1 MKSWVIPEEIHQYV
15 GVLKYGS
22 DGGMGN
28 CSFPI
33 GRQSMG
39 YVAVKGGQ
47 DAIENANELV
57 EYYRLKEQAEPVRLD
72 QIKAQFRLAIDRAMG
87 EGSLYAPEHAAL
99 AVLQTEGDSFEAAFH
114 LRAYRATLKRRYY
127 SEMLNTREMF
137 VLRRISSTFRE
148 IPGGQILGP
157 TRDYSLR
164 LLNPAL
170 LQHTLGSIEQ
180 FLVRVRGSIDPA
192 KLEGVR
198 TFSKV
203 VDLFVREGLMRPET
217 GPGHN
222 RRVFDVTREAIK
234 FPVPRSAVL
243 QMLAR
248 GETGGLMCMAYSTM
262 RGFGVSHGTIGEL
275 RVGDV
280 AVRLKDARGRVRYA
294 GKIRVTECEMVGG
307 EGRRSVPKAGK
318 KKGAPYLSVGYGL
331 CFGQNET
338 KAICMGMLE
347 SGMRNP
353 DPNSPANSQEFVLYH
368 TECVEAYGFT
378 NHLKLPHYVTFQSG
392 LSNLRKVV
400 QAMKKEPV
408 GVTAGSAST
417 SEGYDRE

>member
-1 MKSWVIPEEIHQYV
+1 
-15 GVLKYGS
+15 
-22 DGGMGN
+22 
-28 CSFPI
+28 
-33 GRQSMG
+33 MG

-47 DAIENANELV
+47 DAIENANQLV
-57 EYYRLKEQAEPVRLD
+57 EYYRLKNCTEPIRLD
-72 QIKAQFRLAIDRAMG
+72 QVKAQFRLAIDRAMG

-127 SEMLNTREMF
+127 SEILNTREML
-137 VLRRISSTFRE
+137 VERRISSTFRE

-170 LQHTLGSIEQ
+170 LQHTMGSIEK
-180 FLVRVRGSIDPA
+180 FLDGVRGSLDPA
-192 KLEGVR
+192 KLESVR
-198 TFSKV
+198 TFGKV
-203 VDLFVREGLMRPET
+203 FDLFLAEGLMRPEESD
-217 GPGHN
+217 GEN
-222 RRVFDVTREAIK
+222 RRLFDVTREAIK

-248 GETGGLMCMAYSTM
+248 ADTGGLMCMAYSTM

-275 RVGDV
+275 RVGEAD
-280 AVRLKDARGRVRYA
+280 VRLADARGRVRYV
-294 GKIRVTECEMVGG
+294 GKIKVTECEMVGG
-307 EGRRSVPKAGK
+307 SGRRASK
-318 KKGAPYLSVGYGL
+318 KKGAPLLSVGYGL

-347 SGMRNP
+347 SGMRHP

-392 LSNLRKVV
+392 LSNLREVIAGREK
-400 QAMKKEPV
+400 V
-408 GVTAGSAST
+408 GVTASHAPLAG
-417 SEGYDRE
+417 E